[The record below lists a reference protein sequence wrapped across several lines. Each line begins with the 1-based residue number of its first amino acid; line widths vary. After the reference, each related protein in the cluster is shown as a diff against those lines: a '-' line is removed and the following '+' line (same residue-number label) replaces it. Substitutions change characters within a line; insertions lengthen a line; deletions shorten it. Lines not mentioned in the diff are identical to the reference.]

1 MIPVI
6 LSGGAGSRLWPRS
19 RELAPKQLL
28 SHDGTD
34 TLLQKTARRLA
45 NLPEA
50 EAPLVVCNVEHC
62 PQVMAQLDDI
72 GVLPRLVVE
81 EPAGRNTAPALAAAA
96 IAALEL
102 GGDPVLLAAPADHI
116 ISDEVAFKEAVMT
129 ALPHAEKGRLVT
141 LGVVPDGPHTG
152 FGYIKAGDE
161 LTADVYRVAEFV
173 EKPDAATAEHYV
185 ATGEFLWNSGMLM
198 ARASTIL
205 DQLRIH
211 APEVA
216 AAVTS
221 AVDGAKRMDNRIALD
236 AAAFATAPALA
247 MEYAVME
254 RTSAAAVVPLR
265 SAWNDLGSWSALWE
279 VGAADDA
286 GNVLSGDVV
295 AVNSRNTLVHAE
307 SRLVATAG
315 IDDIVVVETPDAVL
329 VAHRDRAEEVK
340 SVVGELRRSNRPE
353 IVTHRRVTRPWG
365 SFEVL
370 GTGSRHQVKRLVVN
384 PGSRLSLQRHL
395 HRAEHWVVTQGVAL
409 VQVDG
414 RSITVKENE
423 SVFVPTGAAHRIT
436 NPGFI
441 PLEIIETQVG
451 PYLGE
456 DDIERIEDDF
466 GRAAKP

>member
-50 EAPLVVCNVEHC
+50 EAPFVVCNVEHC

-72 GVLPRLVVE
+72 RVLPRLVVE

-221 AVDGAKRMDNRIALD
+221 AVDGAKRVDNRIALD
-236 AAAFATAPALA
+236 ATAFATAPALA

-329 VAHRDRAEEVK
+329 VAHRDKAEEVK

-370 GTGSRHQVKRLVVN
+370 GTGSRHQVKRLVVK

-409 VQVDG
+409 VQVDD
-414 RSITVKENE
+414 RSITVGENE

-466 GRAAKP
+466 GRAA